1 MLDYNQPI
9 DRARSEAP
17 QGKPQ
22 AGLSVLEFA
31 NLLWRR
37 KVAIAAAA
45 LLGATLAVTVG
56 KSLTPRYTA
65 TAQLYVDPRELQ
77 LVDRELTPRAQDVSG
92 MSMVVES
99 QARLITS
106 NSVLLQVI
114 QQAGLDKDPEFGGG
128 EGTSLMSSLL
138 GLIGLQ
144 PRAPSAAE
152 KKEVQLA
159 ALDALNRHITVRKT
173 EKSFIVDIEVWS
185 TDPAK
190 AAMLANTLTN
200 AYLAESRNSQASA
213 ARRATNDLSGRLKE
227 LRERLRNAETA
238 LATYKAQNNFV
249 GTQDTLISDQQLS
262 ASNQRLAAARAATM
276 DAQARLDQIEASRRT
291 AADAGAIPEALQSPT
306 IANLR
311 AQYADARKKYAEQA
325 GELGPRHPALRQTE
339 KQVEDLKRTINEE
352 IDRFAQ
358 SAKNDLTRARDFEA
372 SLNRAL
378 EAQKRQS
385 VQLSQA
391 AVRLREL
398 EREADASR
406 DVYQSFLKRSRET
419 EEQESLNTS
428 AARVIGEATVPQRRS
443 FPPAMSLFAMI
454 GFIFGAVAASSWFA
468 AAELLFSRASAP
480 APTPA
485 RPQRTPVPDAT
496 RAPQRARA
504 PELSEASPPPQVSG
518 APEVEQAP
526 PELAAPPLQPS
537 IVEKPLIEK
546 PLIARLQ
553 EADVIHTLGAILATG
568 GGVDLT
574 RLGWPTL
581 RPGFP
586 LTTLLNAW
594 RDMRAAVARRAGGKA
609 MPVIALVG
617 AGETTGRSV
626 TALNFALAAA
636 RDGTRVLMIDAD
648 HQARSLSNKVD
659 RRGKNEP
666 SRLGW
671 LSIGSK
677 DAREIKTV
685 NGISVLPAAEGDAG
699 KAADAI
705 RKAITQA
712 RAAGGYDLVI
722 LDGPA
727 VPLSAGGRKLLDD
740 TDALVAVLPTSL
752 DINDSLEEILTT
764 LGRAERKLVGVVL
777 DELTPAA
784 QTRQR
789 GRQYA

>member
-9 DRARSEAP
+9 DRAGPEAP
-17 QGKPQ
+17 QQKSQ
-22 AGLSVLEFA
+22 AGFNVLELV

-37 KVAIAAAA
+37 KIAIAAAA

-56 KSLTPRYTA
+56 KSVTPRYTA

-92 MSMVVES
+92 MAMVVES

-114 QQAGLDKDPEFGGG
+114 QQANLDKDPEFGGG
-128 EGTSLMSSLL
+128 GDARSLMSSLL

-152 KKEVQLA
+152 TKEVQLA

-190 AAMLANTLTN
+190 AAMLANTLTS

-227 LRERLRNAETA
+227 LRERLRSAETA

-249 GTQDTLISDQQLS
+249 GTQDALISDQQLS
-262 ASNQRLAAARAATM
+262 ASNQRLSAARAATM

-291 AADAGAIPEALQSPT
+291 AADAGANSEALQSPT

-419 EEQESLNTS
+419 EEQETLNTS

-443 FPPAMSLFAMI
+443 FPPAMSMFAMI
-454 GFIFGAVAASSWFA
+454 GFIFGALAAASWFV
-468 AAELLFSRASAP
+468 AAELLSAGATAP
-480 APTPA
+480 AAPSPARRERTPA
-485 RPQRTPVPDAT
+485 P
-496 RAPQRARA
+496 RAPRA
-504 PELSEASPPPQVSG
+504 PEVSRTPEIAQPQP
-518 APEVEQAP
+518 APEVAQSL
-526 PELAAPPLQPS
+526 PELAAPSLQP
-537 IVEKPLIEK
+537 EMDENTLIGK

-586 LTTLLNAW
+586 LTTLLSTW
-594 RDMRAAVARRAGGKA
+594 RDMRTAVARRAGGKA

-636 RDGTRVLMIDAD
+636 RDGAHVLMIDAD
-648 HQARSLSNKVD
+648 HQAHSLSNKVS
-659 RRGKNEP
+659 RPGKSEP

-677 DAREIKTV
+677 AAREIKTV
-685 NGISVLPAAEGDAG
+685 NGISVLPAADGDAG
-699 KAADAI
+699 KATEAM
-705 RKAITQA
+705 RKAIEQA

-722 LDGPA
+722 LDGP
-727 VPLSAGGRKLLDD
+727 VTPLGAASRKLLDD
-740 TDALVAVLPTSL
+740 ADALVAVLPTSL
-752 DINDSLEEILTT
+752 DINDGLEEILNT

-777 DELTPAA
+777 DELTPATQA
-784 QTRQR
+784 RQR

>member
-9 DRARSEAP
+9 DRAGPEAP
-17 QGKPQ
+17 QQRPQ
-22 AGLSVLEFA
+22 TGFNVLELV

-37 KVAIAAAA
+37 KIAIAAAA
-45 LLGATLAVTVG
+45 LLGATLAVTAG
-56 KSLTPRYTA
+56 KSVTPRYTA

-92 MSMVVES
+92 MAMVVES

-114 QQAGLDKDPEFGGG
+114 QQANLDKDPEFGGG
-128 EGTSLMSSLL
+128 GDARSLMSSLL

-152 KKEVQLA
+152 TKEVQLA

-227 LRERLRNAETA
+227 LRERLRSAETA

-249 GTQDTLISDQQLS
+249 GTQDALISDQQLS
-262 ASNQRLAAARAATM
+262 ASNQRLSAARAATM

-291 AADAGAIPEALQSPT
+291 AADAGANSEALQSPT

-419 EEQESLNTS
+419 EEQETLNTS

-443 FPPAMSLFAMI
+443 FPPAMSMFAMI
-454 GFIFGAVAASSWFA
+454 GFIFGALAAASWFV
-468 AAELLFSRASAP
+468 AAELLSAGATAP
-480 APTPA
+480 AAPTPA
-485 RPQRTPVPDAT
+485 RRERTPAP
-496 RAPQRARA
+496 RAPRA
-504 PELSEASPPPQVSG
+504 PEVSRTPEAAQPQPAPR
-518 APEVEQAP
+518 APEIAQSL
-526 PELAAPPLQPS
+526 PELAAPSLQP
-537 IVEKPLIEK
+537 EMDENTLIGK

-594 RDMRAAVARRAGGKA
+594 RDMRTAVARRAGGKA

-636 RDGTRVLMIDAD
+636 RDGARVLMIDAD
-648 HQARSLSNKVD
+648 HQAHSLSNKVS
-659 RRGKNEP
+659 RPGKSEP

-677 DAREIKTV
+677 ASREIKTV
-685 NGISVLPAAEGDAG
+685 NGISVLPAADGDAG
-699 KAADAI
+699 KATEAM
-705 RKAITQA
+705 RKAIEQA

-722 LDGPA
+722 LDGP
-727 VPLSAGGRKLLDD
+727 VTPLGAASRKLLDD

-752 DINDSLEEILTT
+752 DINDGLEEILNT
-764 LGRAERKLVGVVL
+764 LGRAERRLVGVVL
-777 DELTPAA
+777 DELTPATQA
-784 QTRQR
+784 RQR

>member
-9 DRARSEAP
+9 DRARPEPP
-17 QGKPQ
+17 QRRSQ
-22 AGLSVLEFA
+22 AGFNVLELV

-37 KVAIAAAA
+37 KIAIAAAA
-45 LLGATLAVTVG
+45 LFGATLAVTIG

-106 NSVLLQVI
+106 NSVLLKVI
-114 QQAGLDKDPEFGGG
+114 QQTGLDKDPEFGGG
-128 EGTSLMSSLL
+128 DGKSLMSSLL
-138 GLIGLQ
+138 DLIGLQ
-144 PRAPSAAE
+144 ARVPSAAGNN
-152 KKEVQLA
+152 EVQLA
-159 ALDALNRHITVRKT
+159 ALEALSRHITIRKT

-185 TDPAK
+185 TNPAK
-190 AAMLANTLTN
+190 AAMLANTLTS

-227 LRERLRNAETA
+227 LRDRLRNAETA
-238 LATYKAQNNFV
+238 LATYRAQNNFV
-249 GTQDTLISDQQLS
+249 GTQDALISDQQLS
-262 ASNQRLAAARAATM
+262 ASNQRLSAARAATM

-291 AADAGAIPEALQSPT
+291 AADAGANPEVLQSPT

-419 EEQESLNTS
+419 EEQETLNTS

-443 FPPAMSLFAMI
+443 FPPGMSLFAMI
-454 GFIFGAVAASSWFA
+454 GFIVGALAASGWFV
-468 AAELLFSRASAP
+468 AAELLFAAAIAQAP
-480 APTPA
+480 APA
-485 RPQRTPVPDAT
+485 RRERTA
-496 RAPQRARA
+496 APERARA
-504 PELSEASPPPQVSG
+504 PEVSREPDVAQAAPQ
-518 APEVEQAP
+518 
-526 PELAAPPLQPS
+526 LAAPPLQPS
-537 IVEKPLIEK
+537 MVEKLLIEK

-594 RDMRAAVARRAGGKA
+594 REMRAAVARRAGGKA
-609 MPVIALVG
+609 MPVVALVG
-617 AGETTGRSV
+617 GGETTGRSV

-636 RDGTRVLMIDAD
+636 RDGARVLMIDAD
-648 HQARSLSNKVD
+648 HQAHALSNKVS
-659 RRGKNEP
+659 RPGRNEP
-666 SRLGW
+666 SRRGW

-677 DAREIKTV
+677 AAREIKTV
-685 NGISVLPAAEGDAG
+685 NGISVLPAGDSDAG
-699 KAADAI
+699 KAAEAI
-705 RKAITQA
+705 RKAIAQA
-712 RAAGGYDLVI
+712 RAAGGYDLVV

-727 VPLSAGGRKLLDD
+727 MPLAAGSRKLLDD

-752 DINDSLEEILTT
+752 DINDSLEEILTA

-777 DELTPAA
+777 DELTPAME
-784 QTRQR
+784 TRQR

>member
-1 MLDYNQPI
+1 MLDYSQPI
-9 DRARSEAP
+9 DRARTPTASEAP
-17 QGKPQ
+17 PRTSE
-22 AGLSVLEFA
+22 AGFNVLELVS
-31 NLLWRR
+31 LLWRR
-37 KVAIAAAA
+37 KIAIASAA
-45 LLGATLAVTVG
+45 LIGACLAVTVG

-65 TAQLYVDPRELQ
+65 IAQLYVDPRELQ

-128 EGTSLMSSLL
+128 DGKTLTSSLL

-144 PRAPSAAE
+144 ARAPSAAE
-152 KKEVQLA
+152 TKEVQLA
-159 ALDALNRHITVRKT
+159 ALDALNKHITIRKT

-185 TDPAK
+185 IDPAK

-200 AYLAESRNSQASA
+200 TYLTESRNSQALA
-213 ARRATNDLSGRLKE
+213 ARRATSELSGRLKE

-249 GTQDTLISDQQLS
+249 GTQDSLISDQQLS
-262 ASNQRLAAARAATM
+262 SSNQRLSAARAATM
-276 DAQARLDQIEASRRT
+276 DAQARLDQIEANKRT

-311 AQYADARKKYAEQA
+311 AQYADARKKYAEQTA
-325 GELGPRHPALRQTE
+325 ELGPRHPALRQTE

-352 IDRFAQ
+352 IERFAL
-358 SAKNDLTRARDFEA
+358 SAKNDLTRARDYEA

-378 EAQKRQS
+378 EVQKRQS
-385 VQLSQA
+385 LQLSQA

-419 EEQESLNTS
+419 EEQETLNTS

-443 FPPAMSLFAMI
+443 FPPGMSLFAMI
-454 GFIFGAVAASSWFA
+454 GFMFGALAAACWFVAA
-468 AAELLFSRASAP
+468 EHLFNGASAP
-480 APTPA
+480 EPRRRAQTPSPDVL
-485 RPQRTPVPDAT
+485 RPQPESITP
-496 RAPQRARA
+496 
-504 PELSEASPPPQVSG
+504 SP
-518 APEVEQAP
+518 A
-526 PELAAPPLQPS
+526 LAL
-537 IVEKPLIEK
+537 VEK

-553 EADVIHTLGAILATG
+553 EADVIRTLGAILATG

-574 RLGWPTL
+574 RIGWPTL

-594 RDMRAAVARRAGGKA
+594 RDMRAAMARRAGGKT
-609 MPVIALVG
+609 MPVMALVG
-617 AGETTGRSV
+617 AGDTTGRSV

-636 RDGTRVLMIDAD
+636 RDGSRVLMIDAD
-648 HQARSLSNKVD
+648 HQAHTLSSRIN
-659 RRGKNEP
+659 RPGKSEP
-666 SRLGW
+666 GKLGW
-671 LSIGSK
+671 LSIGNK
-677 DAREIKTV
+677 AAREIKTV
-685 NGISVLPAAEGDAG
+685 NGISVLPATGSDAG

-705 RKAITQA
+705 SKAIAQA
-712 RAAGGYDLVI
+712 RSAGGYDLVI
-722 LDGPA
+722 LDGPEM
-727 VPLSAGGRKLLDD
+727 PLSAAGRKLLDG

-752 DINDSLEEILTT
+752 DINDSMEDILTA
-764 LGRAERKLVGVVL
+764 LGGAQRKLVGVVL
-777 DELTPAA
+777 DELTPAT

-789 GRQYA
+789 GKQYA

>member
-9 DRARSEAP
+9 DRAPPESPQQRS
-17 QGKPQ
+17 Q
-22 AGLSVLEFA
+22 AGFNVLELV

-37 KVAIAAAA
+37 KIAIAAAA

-56 KSLTPRYTA
+56 KSVTPRYTA

-128 EGTSLMSSLL
+128 DSKSLMSSLL

-152 KKEVQLA
+152 TKEVQLA
-159 ALDALNRHITVRKT
+159 ALEALNRHITIRKT

-190 AAMLANTLTN
+190 AAMLANTLTS

-213 ARRATNDLSGRLKE
+213 ARRATSDLSGRLKE
-227 LRERLRNAETA
+227 LRERLRNAETT

-249 GTQDTLISDQQLS
+249 GTQDALISDQQLS
-262 ASNQRLAAARAATM
+262 ASNQRLSAARAATM

-291 AADAGAIPEALQSPT
+291 TADAGANSEALQSPT

-311 AQYADARKKYAEQA
+311 AQYADARKKYAEQTS
-325 GELGPRHPALRQTE
+325 ELGPRHPALRQTE

-391 AVRLREL
+391 SVRLREL

-419 EEQESLNTS
+419 EEQETLNTS

-454 GFIFGAVAASSWFA
+454 GFIFGAIAASGWFV
-468 AAELLFSRASAP
+468 AAELLLAGAP
-480 APTPA
+480 APT
-485 RPQRTPVPDAT
+485 RRERTPAPEAPGALDAT
-496 RAPQRARA
+496 RAAEARAQQAARA
-504 PELSEASPPPQVSG
+504 PEVAL
-518 APEVEQAP
+518 AP
-526 PELAAPPLQPS
+526 PEIAAPPLQPS
-537 IVEKPLIEK
+537 MDSLMEK
-546 PLIARLQ
+546 PLIARFQ

-586 LTTLLNAW
+586 LTTLLNSW
-594 RDMRAAVARRAGGKA
+594 RDMRAALARRADGKA

-617 AGETTGRSV
+617 AGDTTGRSV

-636 RDGTRVLMIDAD
+636 RDGARVLMIDAD
-648 HQARSLSNKVD
+648 HQAHPLSNKIS
-659 RRGKNEP
+659 RPGKSEP

-671 LSIGSK
+671 LSIGTK
-677 DAREIKTV
+677 AAREIKTV
-685 NGISVLPAAEGDAG
+685 NGISVLPVAEGDAG
-699 KAADAI
+699 KATDAI
-705 RKAITQA
+705 RKAIEQA
-712 RAAGGYDLVI
+712 RAAGGYDLVV

-727 VPLSAGGRKLLDD
+727 MPLSAGSRKLLDD
-740 TDALVAVLPTSL
+740 ADALVAVLPTSL
-752 DINDSLEEILTT
+752 DINDSLEEILSM

-777 DELTPAA
+777 DELTPATQA
-784 QTRQR
+784 RQR

>member
-1 MLDYNQPI
+1 MLDYDQPI
-9 DRARSEAP
+9 GRARHPTTSEAP
-17 QGKPQ
+17 QRKSE
-22 AGLSVLEFA
+22 ASFNVLELV

-37 KVAIAAAA
+37 KIAIASAA
-45 LLGATLAVTVG
+45 LIGACLAVTVG

-114 QQAGLDKDPEFGGG
+114 QQANLDKDPEFGGG
-128 EGTSLMSSLL
+128 DTKTLMASLL

-144 PRAPSAAE
+144 PRAPSAADI
-152 KKEVQLA
+152 KDVQLA
-159 ALDALNRHITVRKT
+159 ALDALNKHITIRKGD
-173 EKSFIVDIEVWS
+173 KSFIVDIEVWS

-200 AYLAESRNSQASA
+200 TYLTDSRNSQALA
-213 ARRATNDLSGRLKE
+213 ARRATSELSGRLKE

-249 GTQDTLISDQQLS
+249 GTQDSLISDQQLS
-262 ASNQRLAAARAATM
+262 NSNQRLSAARAATM
-276 DAQARLDQIEASRRT
+276 DAQARLDQIEANKRT

-311 AQYADARKKYAEQA
+311 AQYADARKKYAEQTA
-325 GELGPRHPALRQTE
+325 ELGPRHPALRQTE
-339 KQVEDLKRTINEE
+339 KQVEDLKRTISEE
-352 IDRFAQ
+352 IERFAL
-358 SAKNDLTRARDFEA
+358 SAKNDLTRARDYEA

-378 EAQKRQS
+378 EVQKRQS

-419 EEQESLNTS
+419 EEQETLNTS

-454 GFIFGAVAASSWFA
+454 GFIFGALAAASWFVAA
-468 AAELLFSRASAP
+468 EHLFNGATAPEPGRRERTP
-480 APTPA
+480 APDLA
-485 RPQRTPVPDAT
+485 RPQ
-496 RAPQRARA
+496 
-504 PELSEASPPPQVSG
+504 PEA
-518 APEVEQAP
+518 
-526 PELAAPPLQPS
+526 AAPPPALAL
-537 IVEKPLIEK
+537 VEK

-553 EADVIHTLGAILATG
+553 EADVIRTLGAILATG
-568 GGVDLT
+568 SGVDLT
-574 RLGWPTL
+574 RVGWPTL

-586 LTTLLNAW
+586 LTTLLNAL
-594 RDMRAAVARRAGGKA
+594 RDMRAAMARRAGGKT
-609 MPVIALVG
+609 MPVMALVG
-617 AGETTGRSV
+617 AGDTTGRSV

-636 RDGTRVLMIDAD
+636 RDGSRVLMIDAD
-648 HQARSLSNKVD
+648 HQAHTLSNGIN
-659 RRGKNEP
+659 RPGKSEP
-666 SRLGW
+666 TKLGW

-677 DAREIKTV
+677 AAREIKTV
-685 NGISVLPAAEGDAG
+685 NGISVLPAAENDAG

-705 RKAITQA
+705 RKAIAQA
-712 RAAGGYDLVI
+712 RSAGGYDLVI

-727 VPLSAGGRKLLDD
+727 MPLSTAGRMLLDSA
-740 TDALVAVLPTSL
+740 DALVAVLPTNL
-752 DINDSLEEILTT
+752 DINDSMEEILAA
-764 LGRAERKLVGVVL
+764 LGSAQRKLVGVVL
-777 DELTPAA
+777 DELTPAT
-784 QTRQR
+784 QTRPR
-789 GRQYA
+789 GKQYA

>member
-9 DRARSEAP
+9 DRARPEAP
-17 QGKPQ
+17 QRRPQ
-22 AGLSVLEFA
+22 AGFNVLELV

-37 KVAIAAAA
+37 KIAIAAAA

-92 MSMVVES
+92 MAMVVES

-114 QQAGLDKDPEFGGG
+114 QQADLDKDPEFGGG
-128 EGTSLMSSLL
+128 DGKSLISSLL

-144 PRAPSAAE
+144 PRAPSPAE

-159 ALDALNRHITVRKT
+159 ALEALNRHITIRKT

-190 AAMLANTLTN
+190 AAMLANTLTS

-227 LRERLRNAETA
+227 LRERLRDAETV

-249 GTQDTLISDQQLS
+249 GTQDALISDQQLS
-262 ASNQRLAAARAATM
+262 ASNQRLSAARAGTM

-291 AADAGAIPEALQSPT
+291 AADAGANSEALQSPT

-398 EREADASR
+398 EREAEASR

-419 EEQESLNTS
+419 EEQETLNTS
-428 AARVIGEATVPQRRS
+428 AARIIGEATVPQRRS

-454 GFIFGAVAASSWFA
+454 GFIFGAIAASSWFV
-468 AAELLFSRASAP
+468 AAELLLAGASAP
-480 APTPA
+480 APAPA
-485 RPQRTPVPDAT
+485 RPDRTPVPQAS
-496 RAPQRARA
+496 RA
-504 PELSEASPPPQVSG
+504 PEPSRVPEIARPQQVSRT
-518 APEVEQAP
+518 PEVAQAL

-537 IVEKPLIEK
+537 MAERPLIEK

-594 RDMRAAVARRAGGKA
+594 RDMRAALARRTGGKA

-617 AGETTGRSV
+617 ASETTGRSV

-636 RDGTRVLMIDAD
+636 RDGARVLMIDAD
-648 HQARSLSNKVD
+648 HQAHSLSNKVN
-659 RRGKNEP
+659 RPGKNEP
-666 SRLGW
+666 SKLGW

-677 DAREIKTV
+677 AAREIKTL
-685 NGISVLPAAEGDAG
+685 NGISVLPAAESDAG
-699 KAADAI
+699 RATDAI
-705 RKAITQA
+705 RKAIEQA
-712 RAAGGYDLVI
+712 RSAGGYDLVI

-727 VPLSAGGRKLLDD
+727 APLTASSRKLLDD
-740 TDALVAVLPTSL
+740 ADALVAVLPTSL
-752 DINDSLEEILTT
+752 DINDGLEEILST
-764 LGRAERKLVGVVL
+764 LGHAERKLVGVVL
-777 DELTPAA
+777 DELTPATQA
-784 QTRQR
+784 RQR

>member
-9 DRARSEAP
+9 DRARPEAP
-17 QGKPQ
+17 QQRPE
-22 AGLSVLEFA
+22 ASFNVLELA

-45 LLGATLAVTVG
+45 LLGTTLAVAVG
-56 KSLTPRYTA
+56 KSLAPRYTA

-114 QQAGLDKDPEFGGG
+114 QQAGLDKDPEFGGSDG
-128 EGTSLMSSLL
+128 RSLMSSLL

-144 PRAPSAAE
+144 PRAPSAADS
-152 KKEVQLA
+152 KEVQLG
-159 ALDALNRHITVRKT
+159 ALEALNKHITIRKT

-185 TDPAK
+185 IDPAK

-213 ARRATNDLSGRLKE
+213 ARRATADLSGRLKE

-249 GTQDTLISDQQLS
+249 GTQDALISDQQLS
-262 ASNQRLAAARAATM
+262 ASNQRLSAARAATM

-339 KQVEDLKRTINEE
+339 KQVEDLKRTISEE

-358 SAKNDLTRARDFEA
+358 SAKNDLTRARDYEA

-406 DVYQSFLKRSRET
+406 GVYQSFLKRSRET
-419 EEQESLNTS
+419 EEQETLNTS

-443 FPPAMSLFAMI
+443 FPPGMTLFAMI
-454 GFIFGAVAASSWFA
+454 GFIFGAIAASSWFV
-468 AAELLFSRASAP
+468 AAEFLRTGAAAP

-485 RPQRTPVPDAT
+485 RPQRTPAPDTA
-496 RAPQRARA
+496 RAPQVARTPEPAPPLQVSRA
-504 PELSEASPPPQVSG
+504 PEVAHAL
-518 APEVEQAP
+518 

-537 IVEKPLIEK
+537 MAEKPLIEK

-586 LTTLLNAW
+586 LTSLLNAW

-617 AGETTGRSV
+617 GGETTGRSV

-636 RDGTRVLMIDAD
+636 RDGVRVLMIDAD
-648 HQARSLSNKVD
+648 HLAHSLSNKVN
-659 RRGKNEP
+659 RSGKSEP

-671 LSIGSK
+671 LSNGSK
-677 DAREIKTV
+677 AAREIKTV
-685 NGISVLPAAEGDAG
+685 NGISVLPAAEGDAA

-705 RKAITQA
+705 RKAIAQA
-712 RAAGGYDLVI
+712 RSAGGYDLVI
-722 LDGPA
+722 LDGP
-727 VPLSAGGRKLLDD
+727 VTPLTAGSRKLLDD

-752 DINDSLEEILTT
+752 DINDGLEEILST

-777 DELTPAA
+777 DDLTPATQA
-784 QTRQR
+784 RQR

>member
-9 DRARSEAP
+9 NRARNPASSEAP
-17 QGKPQ
+17 QPRSE
-22 AGLSVLEFA
+22 ASFNVLELVS
-31 NLLWRR
+31 LLWRR
-37 KVAIAAAA
+37 KIAIASAA
-45 LLGATLAVTVG
+45 LIGACLAVTAG

-114 QQAGLDKDPEFGGG
+114 QQANLDKDSEFGGG
-128 EGTSLMSSLL
+128 TDSKSLTSSLL

-144 PRAPSAAE
+144 PRTPSAAE
-152 KKEVQLA
+152 AKEVQLA
-159 ALDALNRHITVRKT
+159 ALDALNKHITIRKT
-173 EKSFIVDIEVWS
+173 EKSFIVDVEVWS
-185 TDPAK
+185 IDPAK
-190 AAMLANTLTN
+190 AAMLANTLTST
-200 AYLAESRNSQASA
+200 YLTDSRNSQALA
-213 ARRATNDLSGRLKE
+213 ARRATSELSGRLKE

-249 GTQDTLISDQQLS
+249 GTQDALISDQQLS
-262 ASNQRLAAARAATM
+262 ASNQRLSAARAATM
-276 DAQARLDQIEASRRT
+276 DAQARLDQIEANKRT

-311 AQYADARKKYAEQA
+311 AQYADARKKYAEQTA
-325 GELGPRHPALRQTE
+325 ELGPRHPALRQTE
-339 KQVEDLKRTINEE
+339 KQVEDLKRTISEE
-352 IDRFAQ
+352 IDRFAL
-358 SAKNDLTRARDFEA
+358 SAKNDLTRARDYEA

-378 EAQKRQS
+378 EVQKRQS

-419 EEQESLNTS
+419 EEQETLNTS

-454 GFIFGAVAASSWFA
+454 GFIFGALAAASWFVAA
-468 AAELLFSRASAP
+468 EHLFNGASAP
-480 APTPA
+480 APNRPERTPA
-485 RPQRTPVPDAT
+485 LDVSKSQ
-496 RAPQRARA
+496 
-504 PELSEASPPPQVSG
+504 PEP
-518 APEVEQAP
+518 
-526 PELAAPPLQPS
+526 AAPPPALAL
-537 IVEKPLIEK
+537 VEK

-553 EADVIHTLGAILATG
+553 EADVIRTLGAILATG

-574 RLGWPTL
+574 RIGWPTL

-586 LTTLLNAW
+586 LTTLLNAL
-594 RDMRAAVARRAGGKA
+594 RDMRAAMARRAGGKTL
-609 MPVIALVG
+609 PVIALVG
-617 AGETTGRSV
+617 DTTGRSV

-636 RDGTRVLMIDAD
+636 RDGSRVLMIDAD
-648 HQARSLSNKVD
+648 HRAHSLSNRVN
-659 RRGKNEP
+659 RPGKSEP
-666 SRLGW
+666 GKLGW

-677 DAREIKTV
+677 AACKIKTV
-685 NGISVLPAAEGDAG
+685 NGVSVLPVTESDAG

-705 RKAITQA
+705 RKAIAQA
-712 RAAGGYDLVI
+712 RSAGGYDLVI

-727 VPLSAGGRKLLDD
+727 MPLSAADRKLLECA
-740 TDALVAVLPTSL
+740 DALVAVLPTSL
-752 DINDSLEEILTT
+752 DINEGMEEILAA
-764 LGRAERKLVGVVL
+764 LNGAERKLVGVVL

-784 QTRQR
+784 QARQR
-789 GRQYA
+789 GKQYA

>member
-9 DRARSEAP
+9 DRARHPTMSEAP
-17 QGKPQ
+17 QRKTE
-22 AGLSVLEFA
+22 ASFNVLELVS
-31 NLLWRR
+31 LLWRR
-37 KVAIAAAA
+37 KIAIASAA
-45 LLGATLAVTVG
+45 LIGACLAVTVG

-114 QQAGLDKDPEFGGG
+114 QQTNLDKDPEFGGG
-128 EGTSLMSSLL
+128 DTKTLMTSLLS
-138 GLIGLQ
+138 LIGLQ
-144 PRAPSAAE
+144 PHAPSAADI
-152 KKEVQLA
+152 KDVQLA
-159 ALDALNRHITVRKT
+159 ALDALNKHITIRKGD
-173 EKSFIVDIEVWS
+173 KSFIVDIEVWS

-200 AYLAESRNSQASA
+200 TYLTDSRNSQALA
-213 ARRATNDLSGRLKE
+213 ARRATSELSGRLKE

-249 GTQDTLISDQQLS
+249 GTQDSLISDQQLS
-262 ASNQRLAAARAATM
+262 NSNQRLSAARAATM
-276 DAQARLDQIEASRRT
+276 DAQARLDQIEANKRT

-311 AQYADARKKYAEQA
+311 AQYADARKKYAEQTA
-325 GELGPRHPALRQTE
+325 ELGPRHPALRQTE
-339 KQVEDLKRTINEE
+339 KQVEDLKRTISEE
-352 IDRFAQ
+352 IERFAL
-358 SAKNDLTRARDFEA
+358 SAKNDLTRARDYEA

-378 EAQKRQS
+378 EVQKRQS

-419 EEQESLNTS
+419 EEQETLNTS

-454 GFIFGAVAASSWFA
+454 GFIFGALAAASWFVAAEHVFNDA
-468 AAELLFSRASAP
+468 TAP
-480 APTPA
+480 EPG
-485 RPQRTPVPDAT
+485 RRERTPVPDLT
-496 RAPQRARA
+496 RPQ
-504 PELSEASPPPQVSG
+504 PEA
-518 APEVEQAP
+518 
-526 PELAAPPLQPS
+526 AAPSPTPALAL
-537 IVEKPLIEK
+537 VEK

-553 EADVIHTLGAILATG
+553 EADVIRTLGAILATG
-568 GGVDLT
+568 SGVDLT
-574 RLGWPTL
+574 RVGWPTL

-586 LTTLLNAW
+586 LTTLLNAL
-594 RDMRAAVARRAGGKA
+594 RDMRAAMVRCAGGKT
-609 MPVIALVG
+609 MPVMALVG
-617 AGETTGRSV
+617 AGDTTGRSV

-636 RDGTRVLMIDAD
+636 RDGSRVLMIDAD
-648 HQARSLSNKVD
+648 HQAHTLSN
-659 RRGKNEP
+659 RINSPGKSEP
-666 SRLGW
+666 TRFGW

-677 DAREIKTV
+677 AAREIKTV
-685 NGISVLPAAEGDAG
+685 NGISVLPATENDAG

-705 RKAITQA
+705 RKAIAQA
-712 RAAGGYDLVI
+712 RSAGGYDLVI

-727 VPLSAGGRKLLDD
+727 MPLSAAGRKLLDSA
-740 TDALVAVLPTSL
+740 DALVAVLPTNL
-752 DINDSLEEILTT
+752 DINDSMEEILAA
-764 LGRAERKLVGVVL
+764 LGDAQRKLVGVVL
-777 DELTPAA
+777 DELTPAT
-784 QTRQR
+784 QPRQR
-789 GRQYA
+789 GKQYA

>member
-1 MLDYNQPI
+1 
-9 DRARSEAP
+9 
-17 QGKPQ
+17 
-22 AGLSVLEFA
+22 VLELVD
-31 NLLWRR
+31 LLWRR
-37 KVAIAAAA
+37 KIAIASAA
-45 LLGATLAVTVG
+45 LIGACLAVTAG

-106 NSVLLQVI
+106 NSVLLQLI
-114 QQAGLDKDPEFGGG
+114 QRANLDKDPEFGGG
-128 EGTSLMSSLL
+128 GDGKSLMSSLL

-144 PRAPSAAE
+144 PPAPSAAE
-152 KKEVQLA
+152 IRDVQLA
-159 ALDALNRHITVRKT
+159 ALEALNKHITIRKT

-200 AYLAESRNSQASA
+200 TFLTDSRNSQALA
-213 ARRATNDLSGRLKE
+213 ARRATGELSGRLKE

-249 GTQDTLISDQQLS
+249 GTQDSLISDQQLS
-262 ASNQRLAAARAATM
+262 SSNQRLSAARAATM
-276 DAQARLDQIEASRRT
+276 DAQARLDQIEANKRT

-311 AQYADARKKYAEQA
+311 AQYADARKKYAEQTA
-325 GELGPRHPALRQTE
+325 ELGPRHPALRQTE
-339 KQVEDLKRTINEE
+339 KQVEDLKRTIAEE

-358 SAKNDLTRARDFEA
+358 SAKNDLTRARDYEA

-385 VQLSQA
+385 LQLSQA

-419 EEQESLNTS
+419 EEQETLNTS

-454 GFIFGAVAASSWFA
+454 GFVFGGLAAACWFVAA
-468 AAELLFSRASAP
+468 EHLFVGATAPEPSRRGRAP
-480 APTPA
+480 APDVS
-485 RPQRTPVPDAT
+485 RT
-496 RAPQRARA
+496 Q
-504 PELSEASPPPQVSG
+504 PEA
-518 APEVEQAP
+518 
-526 PELAAPPLQPS
+526 AAPPP
-537 IVEKPLIEK
+537 PLALVEK

-553 EADVIHTLGAILATG
+553 EADIIRTLGAILAIG

-581 RPGFP
+581 RTGFP
-586 LTTLLNAW
+586 LTTLLNAL
-594 RDMRAAVARRAGGKA
+594 RDMRAAVGRRAGGKA

-617 AGETTGRSV
+617 AGETVGRSV

-636 RDGTRVLMIDAD
+636 RDGGRVLMIDAD
-648 HQARSLSNKVD
+648 HQAHTLSNKVN
-659 RRGKNEP
+659 RPGKSEP
-666 SRLGW
+666 GKLGW
-671 LSIGSK
+671 LSVGSK
-677 DAREIKTV
+677 AAREIKTV
-685 NGISVLPAAEGDAG
+685 NGISVLPAAETDAG

-705 RKAITQA
+705 RKAIAQA
-712 RAAGGYDLVI
+712 RSAGSYDLII

-727 VPLSAGGRKLLDD
+727 MPLSAAGRKLLDSA
-740 TDALVAVLPTSL
+740 DALVAVLPTSL
-752 DINDSLEEILTT
+752 DINDSMEEILVA
-764 LGRAERKLVGVVL
+764 LGGAERMLVGVVL
-777 DELTPAA
+777 DELTPAT

-789 GRQYA
+789 GKQYA

>member
-9 DRARSEAP
+9 DRARPEAAQQSP
-17 QGKPQ
+17 P
-22 AGLSVLEFA
+22 AGFNMLELF

-92 MSMVVES
+92 MSMLVES

-114 QQAGLDKDPEFGGG
+114 QQAGLDKDTEFGGG
-128 EGTSLMSSLL
+128 DGASLMSSLL

-144 PRAPSAAE
+144 PRTPSAAE

-159 ALDALNRHITVRKT
+159 ALDALNRHITIRKT
-173 EKSFIVDIEVWS
+173 DKSFIVDIEVWS

-200 AYLAESRNSQASA
+200 VYLTESRNSQALA

-249 GTQDTLISDQQLS
+249 GTQDSLISDQQLS
-262 ASNQRLAAARAATM
+262 ASNQRLSAARAATM

-454 GFIFGAVAASSWFA
+454 GFVFGALAASSWFA
-468 AAELLFSRASAP
+468 AAELLFVGATAP
-480 APTPA
+480 VPTPA
-485 RPQRTPVPDAT
+485 RRD
-496 RAPQRARA
+496 RAPAPQPPRA
-504 PELSEASPPPQVSG
+504 PETPRTPEPARAQQISRT
-518 APEVEQAP
+518 PEVAQAL
-526 PELAAPPLQPS
+526 PELDAPPLQPAAA
-537 IVEKPLIEK
+537 EQPLIEK

-553 EADVIHTLGAILATG
+553 EADVIRTLGAILATG

-594 RDMRAAVARRAGGKA
+594 RDMRIAAARRAGSKA

-617 AGETTGRSV
+617 AGETAGRNV

-636 RDGTRVLMIDAD
+636 RDGARVLMIDAD
-648 HQARSLSNKVD
+648 HQAHALSNKVN
-659 RRGKNEP
+659 RPGRSEP
-666 SRLGW
+666 SGLGW

-677 DAREIKTV
+677 AAREIKTV
-685 NGISVLPAAEGDAG
+685 NGVSVLPAAQGDAG
-699 KAADAI
+699 KATEAI
-705 RKAITQA
+705 RKAIAQA

-727 VPLSAGGRKLLDD
+727 MQLSAGGRKLLDEA
-740 TDALVAVLPTSL
+740 DALVAVLPTSL
-752 DINDSLEEILTT
+752 DINDSLEEILSA
-764 LGRAERKLVGVVL
+764 LGRADRKLVGVVL
-777 DELTPAA
+777 DELAPAIQA
-784 QTRQR
+784 RQR